1 MLSPA
6 TLRQLLDRHEADRA
20 AATVVTAMFDRPYGY
35 GRIVRN
41 GGDISKVVEE
51 RDASESERAIREVNA
66 GIYAFDVAPLFDAIR
81 GIGAHNAQGEYYLP
95 DLVSIYRRRGLS
107 VSTVTVENPDEIRG
121 INSRSELAEVAA
133 VMRQTKNAELMAAGV
148 TLVDP
153 ATTYISNDVTVGADT
168 VIHPNVYLE
177 GRTAIGQGCELH
189 AGVRIVDSTL
199 GDRVTV
205 RNYCVIADSTV
216 ATGAMLG
223 PFAHLRPASH
233 VGEGAHVGNF
243 VELKKSTLG
252 AGSKASHLDV
262 PRRRHHRRQRQH
274 RRRHH
279 HLQLRRPDQAADS
292 DRGRRLHRQRLGPRR
307 AGDRRRRRVRRR
319 GFDDRR

>member
-1 MLSPA
+1 
-6 TLRQLLDRHEADRA
+6 
-20 AATVVTAMFDRPYGY
+20 
-35 GRIVRN
+35 
-41 GGDISKVVEE
+41 
-51 RDASESERAIREVNA
+51 VNA

-81 GIGAHNAQGEYYLP
+81 GIGPHNAQGEYYLP
-95 DLVSIYRRRGLS
+95 DLVSIYRRRGLG

-205 RNYCVIADSTV
+205 RNYSVIAESTV

-252 AGSKASHLDV
+252 PGSKASHLTYLGDATIGANVNIGAGTITCNYDGRTKQQTVIEDGAFIGSDSALVAPVTVGAGAYVAAGSTIVEDV
-262 PRRRHHRRQRQH
+262 PPGA
-274 RRRHH
+274 
-279 HLQLRRPDQAADS
+279 LGIA
-292 DRGRRLHRQRLGPRR
+292 RGKQVNKDGWVAKRKNS
-307 AGDRRRRRVRRR
+307 
-319 GFDDRR
+319 